1 MAIGRDKTWTD
12 GEVLT
17 AGDLNGEFN
26 NIIGAGIGLVSPL
39 KTGES
44 LALAGNTLFLDAD
57 STSSLIASTDD
68 LLQLTLDGV
77 LGFEWDGTTDS
88 SVNGLKFIMDVTT
101 VAPQIAARSV
111 GPDTNVDIN
120 MVPLGDGQL
129 QLNGVDL
136 QTVGGL
142 HHSVRYYGS

>member
-1 MAIGRDKTWTD
+1 MSIDRQKTWCD

-26 NIIGAGIGLVSPL
+26 NIIGAGISLVSPL

-44 LALAGNTLFLDAD
+44 FAMAGNTLFLDAD
-57 STSSLIASTDD
+57 NDTSIIASTDD
-68 LLQLTLDGV
+68 LVQMTLEGV
-77 LGFEWDGTTDS
+77 LGFEFDGRTDAA
-88 SVNGLKFIMDVTT
+88 VNGLVFTMDITT
-101 VAPQIAARSV
+101 VAPQIGARSTA
-111 GPDTNVDIN
+111 DTNVDIN

-129 QLNGVDL
+129 QINGVDL
-136 QTVGGL
+136 QNIGDL